1 MQPFVFFGK
10 NSIVIFGAHLAM
22 FPFVQIPVAKVLHMV
37 PNSWAAVLCFEFPL
51 IIVVSYFLTL
61 LLVKYFPMLYREK
74 RTLANGMIEI
84 DGMSVLL
91 NRLPINWI

>member
-1 MQPFVFFGK
+1 MVFDRPFLFFGR
-10 NSIVIFGAHLAM
+10 NSIVIFGVHLAM
-22 FPFVQIPVAKVLHMV
+22 FPFAQIPVVKVLHIV

-61 LLVKYFPMLYREK
+61 LLVKYFPMCIGKK
-74 RTLANGMIEI
+74 RTLAN
-84 DGMSVLL
+84 GMSVLL